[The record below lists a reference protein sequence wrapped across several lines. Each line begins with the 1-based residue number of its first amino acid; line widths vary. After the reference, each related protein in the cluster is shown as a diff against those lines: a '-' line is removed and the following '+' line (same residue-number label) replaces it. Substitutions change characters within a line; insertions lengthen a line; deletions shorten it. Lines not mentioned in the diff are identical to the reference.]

1 MTVPTARPALKERVE
16 STMVST
22 PHADTTPCDGNGA
35 GVAMGKNK
43 STSHALEFRR

>member
-1 MTVPTARPALKERVE
+1 VTVSTARPALEARVV

-35 GVAMGKNK
+35 GVAMGKNT